1 VHTGFWWGDIRERT
15 TWKTRCIWENN
26 IKNKCSRGVMERH
39 ELGFCGLGYGEVAGI
54 CVCGNELSDSIKFW
68 EIRV

>member
-1 VHTGFWWGDIRERT
+1 
-15 TWKTRCIWENN
+15 
-26 IKNKCSRGVMERH
+26 MERQ

-68 EIRV
+68 EIRDQLRTC